1 MITILLDDT
10 GISPRVQTALA
21 QADALVDRGHE
32 VRIVTTADAPV
43 SWRPSRARWEFV
55 DTLPPAA
62 DGTVLGTAFPWNRF
76 LTVDDEMFRTRI
88 PRESEPLRVL
98 LAGASQS
105 EAGGIHEGYGAI
117 AHARWF
123 HQKLDLIR
131 VSPWA
136 PERDEPLDNVQEFHV
151 ALSTPEMTRLMH
163 SCDVLVAPSHRDE
176 HFGLA
181 AAEGLAAGVAVAM
194 TSIPVYRAFGEKQD
208 FALFAP
214 EDNAVELGEK
224 LIELLSDPDLRQRL
238 RRRGREIA
246 ERWRAPRVAEHL
258 EKFLHDRPAHTV

>member
-43 SWRPSRARWEFV
+43 SWRSSRARWEFV
-55 DTLPPAA
+55 DKLRPA
-62 DGTVLGTAFPWNRF
+62 GEGIVLDTAFPWNRF
-76 LTVDDEMFRTRI
+76 VTVDDGMFRARL

-98 LAGASQS
+98 LSGPSQS
-105 EAGGIHEGYGAI
+105 EVCGIHDGYGAV

-131 VSPWA
+131 ASPWA
-136 PERDEPLDNVQEFHV
+136 PGRDEPLDSVQEFHV
-151 ALSTPEMTRLMH
+151 SLSTPETTRLMH
-163 SCDVLVAPSHRDE
+163 SCDVLIAPSHRSE
-176 HFGLA
+176 EFGLA
-181 AAEGLAAGVAVAM
+181 AAEGLAAGVAAAM
-194 TSIPVYRAFGEKQD
+194 TSIPVYRAFDAKDD

-224 LIELLSDPDLRQRL
+224 LIELLSDAGLRQRL
-238 RRRGREIA
+238 RTRGREVA

-258 EKFLHDRPAHTV
+258 EKFLYDRPASAV